1 MNYGTDQQGNQGAQ
15 MLYDVWNPALGTVS
29 TAHTILPNT
38 TSTDLFCSASSLL
51 ASTGNLLI
59 TDGDL
64 TVTGVRNYSNSN
76 VNLFTPSNNT
86 LAAAGNT
93 AFARWYPS
101 LTTMPNGDKLLMGGS
116 VTPNV
121 GEPTPEIFSVAT
133 SSWST
138 LNGISINQPNG
149 GPPEWYYPRG
159 FVGADNGVYLLQH
172 SGSIYRLDPDYGGS
186 QYNTG
191 VTLDAGDNTYS
202 SAMFYDAKNNNPFA
216 VMTLRNPNPNNGLPS
231 AGVGNEVQVVDLS
244 KNPPVVK
251 IIGNLSYIRSTGEL
265 TVLAD
270 GTVLASSGSAVFNQQ
285 TNVAYQVE
293 LYNPKTGNW
302 TLGASAAIPR
312 LYHNSALLLP
322 DGSVL
327 TAGGGAPGPVNEL
340 NGEIYYPPYLY
351 LQDGSGNPAP
361 RPTVV
366 SAPSS
371 LTNGQTFQLTVGA
384 TDTISAINLI
394 RTGTMTHNFNS
405 EQRLIPVQF
414 TQNGTTITATL
425 NAPPQLMPPGY
436 YLLFAINASGVPAVA
451 PILSVSQPLPD
462 LIPTSLSYDSTTGLF
477 TVVVKNQGT
486 AATPAGAVIGNAFY
500 VDGTYVTWG
509 AVPGPLAPGASVT
522 ITSSG
527 GGAYNIPSGTHTIEV
542 VVDDVSRMAETT
554 KANNTLSETI
564 TVGGASNLADLI
576 PTSLS
581 YDSTTGLFTVVVKNQ
596 GTAATPSGVVIGNA
610 FYVDGTKVT
619 WGAVQGPL
627 APGASVTINSSGGGA
642 YTISPGTHTIS
653 VLVDDVD
660 RIAESTKN
668 NNALSVSITVT
679 GNSNLPDLVP
689 ASLSYD
695 GTTGLFTVVVANQG
709 TAATPNGVVIGN
721 AFYVDGTKVTWGAV
735 QGPLAAGASV
745 TITSSG
751 GGAYTIPSGSHTI
764 SVLVDDVDR
773 IAESNKNNNA
783 LSDTITVP

>member
-1 MNYGTDQQGNQGAQ
+1 MRINFLLSAAHQSWAVLGRFPKVILILCSFAIFGASVPLPNWFNLERDKSAPVDWGYGPGKGKGFPRPNLRLGQTPSIPKSTSAAPATARNAAQTQASAIPSGGGAGGYFSAPFPWPIIPLHVALLPDGRVMNYGTDQQGNQGAQ

-29 TAHTILPNT
+29 TAHTILPNQ
-38 TSTDLFCSASSLL
+38 TSTDIFCSASSLL
-51 ASTGNLLI
+51 AGSGNLLI
-59 TDGDL
+59 TDGDH
-64 TVTGVRNYSNSN
+64 TVNGQRNNSNNN

-93 AFARWYPS
+93 AFARWYSS
-101 LTTMPNGDKLLMGGS
+101 LTTMPNGDKLLMGG
-116 VTPNV
+116 V

-133 SSWST
+133 NSWST
-138 LNGISINQPNG
+138 LNGISIYQPSG

-172 SGSIYRLDPDYGGS
+172 SGGIYRLDPDFGGS
-186 QYNTG
+186 QNNTG

-202 SAMFYDAKNNNPFA
+202 SAMFYDANNNNPFA
-216 VMTLRNPNPNNGLPS
+216 VMTLRNPNPNNGLPN
-231 AGVGNEVQVVDLS
+231 AGVGNEVQVADLS
-244 KNPPVVK
+244 QTPPVVK
-251 IIGNLSYIRSTGEL
+251 TTGNLSYIRSTGEL

-285 TNVAYQVE
+285 TKVAYRVE

-327 TAGGGAPGPVNEL
+327 TGGGGAPGPVNEL
-340 NGEIYYPPYLY
+340 NAEIYYPPYLY

-371 LTNGQTFQLTVGA
+371 LTNGQTFQLAVGA

-394 RTGTMTHNFNS
+394 RTGTMTHNYNS

-436 YLLFAINASGVPAVA
+436 YMLFAINASGVPAVA
-451 PILSVSQPLPD
+451 PIIPVSQPLPD
-462 LIPTSLSYDSTTGLF
+462 LGPASLSYDSTTGLF
-477 TVVVKNQGT
+477 TSVVK
-486 AATPAGAVIGNAFY
+486 
-500 VDGTYVTWG
+500 
-509 AVPGPLAPGASVT
+509 
-522 ITSSG
+522 
-527 GGAYNIPSGTHTIEV
+527 
-542 VVDDVSRMAETT
+542 
-554 KANNTLSETI
+554 
-564 TVGGASNLADLI
+564 
-576 PTSLS
+576 
-581 YDSTTGLFTVVVKNQ
+581 
-596 GTAATPSGVVIGNA
+596 
-610 FYVDGTKVT
+610 
-619 WGAVQGPL
+619 
-627 APGASVTINSSGGGA
+627 
-642 YTISPGTHTIS
+642 
-653 VLVDDVD
+653 
-660 RIAESTKN
+660 
-668 NNALSVSITVT
+668 
-679 GNSNLPDLVP
+679 
-689 ASLSYD
+689 
-695 GTTGLFTVVVANQG
+695 NQG

-745 TITSSG
+745 TIDSSG
-751 GGAYTIPSGSHTI
+751 GGAYTIPSGTHTI
-764 SVLVDDVDR
+764 GVLVDDVDR
-773 IAESNKNNNA
+773 MAESNKNNNA
-783 LSDTITVP
+783 LSETITVP